1 MDRLYPSTY
10 FLTPLPPPHTDT
22 HSDPTVSVAQRL
34 GVPFRVDHLRATP
47 TPTSIPDKMAAIVDS
62 PINLEAGRQP
72 KSPKTKP
79 AAMVGG
85 RRRPQGKPQKTK
97 AEGDDDRAPPV
108 IESIIVPVE
117 VPEGDELV
125 SPSATVI

>member
-1 MDRLYPSTY
+1 
-10 FLTPLPPPHTDT
+10 
-22 HSDPTVSVAQRL
+22 
-34 GVPFRVDHLRATP
+34 
-47 TPTSIPDKMAAIVDS
+47 MAAIVDS

-125 SPSATVI
+125 TIENPPPAKERNKFPPRPKVKVSSSGANQKTKNAANRKAGGGISHSVQRPQNVGSNGWA